1 MKDEMAFFL
10 NHSDEHHTSR
20 SLQTE
25 PISIGCEAWIDVN
38 RFCTTEKS
46 RHQATKTLRISENRC
61 RSALSHTSLAKSFA
75 DLRRK
80 FRRNSP

>member
-1 MKDEMAFFL
+1 MSFPFHNPTKQKL
-10 NHSDEHHTSR
+10 SL

-38 RFCTTEKS
+38 RFCTTDKS
-46 RHQATKTLRISENRC
+46 
-61 RSALSHTSLAKSFA
+61 SHHTARTSSDSSLTKSFA

-80 FRRNSP
+80 FRKGSE